1 MYVQVDVDRAALRLL
16 QFSVQEIGWLR
27 LGWMTAEIRDT
38 DSRLVMEVESTETQ
52 DLFGDSK

>member
-1 MYVQVDVDRAALRLL
+1 MYVKLYVDRAALRLL

-27 LGWMTAEIRDT
+27 LGWMIAEIRDT
-38 DSRLVMEVESTETQ
+38 DSRLVMEVESTEAK